1 MFEIVFSFN
10 VKDTHIY
17 PCLHNIR
24 LITYRN
30 GSVFCQSEC
39 VCLHKTVNMVVFL
52 VKNNEN
58 TYSKGRTF
66 MQMYRVVP
74 ITKEELMPII
84 CVHDS
89 TG

>member
-1 MFEIVFSFN
+1 MLR
-10 VKDTHIY
+10 TMIY
-17 PCLHNIR
+17 VHVYIILHFP
-24 LITYRN
+24 ITYSN

-39 VCLHKTVNMVVFL
+39 VCLHKTVNKVVFI